1 MEDKDFEEWVKEET
15 LKRISEFKKENPKLF
30 PNGETNNK
38 WDKYIEWSVRTKER
52 GFRAGVEFGK
62 KENKVELKSYRETVD
77 AMVTENEEWQ
87 KKVEELKEGTIQL
100 KKKAYIDLSS
110 DAYEEWMKAYIDF
123 GNLINSIFK
132 TNNIKSEGNRMEE

>member
-1 MEDKDFEEWVKEET
+1 MTDEIEKAFEEWW
-15 LKRISEFKKENPKLF
+15 LKSYNKQRSKSISKGEKIAFKV
-30 PNGETNNK
+30 T
-38 WDKYIEWSVRTKER
+38 
-52 GFRAGVEFGK
+52 FREGAEFGK

-87 KKVEELKEGTIQL
+87 KKVEDLKEGTIQL

-132 TNNIKSEGNRMEE
+132 TNNIKSEGNRMEEQLWINKKKI